1 MDSSTD
7 VDKRV
12 RFNLNNND
20 VIYIK
25 NNHKL
30 NEHEN
35 PNSNNGNH
43 IHIHNHIKTS
53 PHPEYEENRSLLA
66 KDNPNNISVWNK
78 LNHKDHERIINP
90 LLPPERSYVNTYG
103 IPINVPS
110 RGYSRGYQQVGLL
123 YKKDGVEGERQVGND
138 TSSNILPLFGQ
149 AVYPGSNK
157 FNYYVTSDKFNNVKM
172 PFTMN
177 NGKKSDDTY
186 GIEELQDKQEIFLEE
201 YNSNFVGSFG
211 DFGAISFHETKNLH
225 CGLGGCLIINN
236 KKYLRKTK
244 YIWNRGTNRSDFDD
258 KLIKSYSWQ
267 ELGGNYYPS
276 ELQSVILYNQL
287 NTDKEIFKLRKQI
300 YKQYLQELNKIKSKL
315 FKINIF
321 KNTNY
326 HSIYLICKNHNIRNL
341 LKNWFKKLSN
351 AH

>member
-7 VDKRV
+7 IDKRV

-138 TSSNILPLFGQ
+138 TSGNILPLFGQ

-201 YNSNFVGSFG
+201 YNSNFVVKIYRL
-211 DFGAISFHETKNLH
+211 DKP
-225 CGLGGCLIINN
+225 
-236 KKYLRKTK
+236 R
-244 YIWNRGTNRSDFDD
+244 YI
-258 KLIKSYSWQ
+258 
-267 ELGGNYYPS
+267 PH
-276 ELQSVILYNQL
+276 IL
-287 NTDKEIFKLRKQI
+287 
-300 YKQYLQELNKIKSKL
+300 
-315 FKINIF
+315 
-321 KNTNY
+321 
-326 HSIYLICKNHNIRNL
+326 
-341 LKNWFKKLSN
+341 
-351 AH
+351 

>member
-1 MDSSTD
+1 MVNSSSIKRKILRSKSNSKSKSRSTSGSSSSSSYNNLRNNKKTNKVLVNILLLLCIVVILVIIYALFLNNNYCSDNNKHQHRSSVNSSVNNLLNNNPNNLSGRNQMDGSSD

-30 NEHEN
+30 NKHEN
-35 PNSNNGNH
+35 PNSDNENH
-43 IHIHNHIKTS
+43 IHIHNHIDTS
-53 PHPEYEENRSLLA
+53 PHPEYEANRSLLA

-138 TSSNILPLFGQ
+138 ASSNILPLFGQ
-149 AVYPGSNK
+149 AIYPGSNK

-177 NGKKSDDTY
+177 NGKKSDDTH

-201 YNSNFVGSFG
+201 YNSNFVVKIYRL
-211 DFGAISFHETKNLH
+211 DKPRYIPH
-225 CGLGGCLIINN
+225 II
-236 KKYLRKTK
+236 
-244 YIWNRGTNRSDFDD
+244 
-258 KLIKSYSWQ
+258 
-267 ELGGNYYPS
+267 
-276 ELQSVILYNQL
+276 
-287 NTDKEIFKLRKQI
+287 
-300 YKQYLQELNKIKSKL
+300 
-315 FKINIF
+315 
-321 KNTNY
+321 
-326 HSIYLICKNHNIRNL
+326 
-341 LKNWFKKLSN
+341 
-351 AH
+351 

>member
-1 MDSSTD
+1 MANSSSSKRNGLGSKSKSRSKSRSSSRNNSSSSTNNLRNNRKTNKVLVNVLLLLCIVVILVIIYALFLNNNYCSNHNKHHHNNGVNNLLNNSPNNLSRRNQMNSSTD
-7 VDKRV
+7 IDKRV

-186 GIEELQDKQEIFLEE
+186 GIEELQDKQEIFIEE
-201 YNSNFVGSFG
+201 YNSNFVVKIYRL
-211 DFGAISFHETKNLH
+211 DKP
-225 CGLGGCLIINN
+225 
-236 KKYLRKTK
+236 R
-244 YIWNRGTNRSDFDD
+244 YI
-258 KLIKSYSWQ
+258 
-267 ELGGNYYPS
+267 PH
-276 ELQSVILYNQL
+276 IL
-287 NTDKEIFKLRKQI
+287 
-300 YKQYLQELNKIKSKL
+300 
-315 FKINIF
+315 
-321 KNTNY
+321 
-326 HSIYLICKNHNIRNL
+326 
-341 LKNWFKKLSN
+341 
-351 AH
+351 

>member
-1 MDSSTD
+1 MINKVLHNSSGRNHMDSSTD

-43 IHIHNHIKTS
+43 IHIHNHIRTS

-177 NGKKSDDTY
+177 NGKKSDDTH
-186 GIEELQDKQEIFLEE
+186 GIEELQDKQEIYLEE
-201 YNSNFVGSFG
+201 YNSNFVVKIYRL
-211 DFGAISFHETKNLH
+211 DKP
-225 CGLGGCLIINN
+225 
-236 KKYLRKTK
+236 R
-244 YIWNRGTNRSDFDD
+244 YI
-258 KLIKSYSWQ
+258 
-267 ELGGNYYPS
+267 PH
-276 ELQSVILYNQL
+276 IL
-287 NTDKEIFKLRKQI
+287 
-300 YKQYLQELNKIKSKL
+300 
-315 FKINIF
+315 
-321 KNTNY
+321 
-326 HSIYLICKNHNIRNL
+326 
-341 LKNWFKKLSN
+341 
-351 AH
+351 

>member
-1 MDSSTD
+1 MVNSSSIKRKSLRSKSNSRSTSVSKSRNNSSSVSKNLRNTRKTNKVLVNVLLLLCIVVILVIIYALFLNNNYYSNHNKHHRNNGVNNTLNNILNNSPNNLSGSNQMDSSTD

-35 PNSNNGNH
+35 PNNSNNSNNGNH

-149 AVYPGSNK
+149 AIYPGSNK

-172 PFTMN
+172 PFTIN

-201 YNSNFVGSFG
+201 YNSNFVVKIYRL
-211 DFGAISFHETKNLH
+211 DKP
-225 CGLGGCLIINN
+225 
-236 KKYLRKTK
+236 R
-244 YIWNRGTNRSDFDD
+244 YI
-258 KLIKSYSWQ
+258 
-267 ELGGNYYPS
+267 PH
-276 ELQSVILYNQL
+276 IL
-287 NTDKEIFKLRKQI
+287 
-300 YKQYLQELNKIKSKL
+300 
-315 FKINIF
+315 
-321 KNTNY
+321 
-326 HSIYLICKNHNIRNL
+326 
-341 LKNWFKKLSN
+341 
-351 AH
+351 